1 MSIEIEQGKMLIIKL
16 LAIGTLDTK
25 KGTRE
30 CFFEMNGEVRAVI
43 IEDRDAAIENV
54 TREKATSDPGSVGSP
69 MVSVAQSLIR
79 VMLMTLSSTGWCCDR
94 GPCDRRCSGQGRRP
108 AVCLV
113 CHEGTSNEQDKLLLC
128 KDSSSITPLQMESVV
143 SSPVSGKVKRV
154 LVKQTDSI
162 AQGDLVVEIGH

>member
-69 MVSVAQSLIR
+69 MVSVVLSLTGATLIDDYLQAGVVIEVRVTEGAQVKAGDPLCVLSAMKVRPGIQQAFAVQQL
-79 VMLMTLSSTGWCCDR
+79 TLYISYF
-94 GPCDRRCSGQGRRP
+94 
-108 AVCLV
+108 
-113 CHEGTSNEQDKLLLC
+113 
-128 KDSSSITPLQMESVV
+128 
-143 SSPVSGKVKRV
+143 
-154 LVKQTDSI
+154 
-162 AQGDLVVEIGH
+162 